1 MVALAGAVFTGM
13 RMRTHE
19 VRWEEVSRLVAQS
32 TAVDRYVFKVVMLGD
47 FGVGKT
53 CLIKRC
59 VLGIFLQDYRASIGV
74 DVSSHL
80 VQLDHAEVRLQIW
93 DMSGQHVFR
102 QLRRQYLS
110 GADCAVIVFDV
121 TRRSSLD
128 GIPFWIE
135 ETRLAGPPTVT
146 VLVGNKADSAEARTV
161 TADEGTQAAKSYGL
175 TFYTETS
182 AKSGDNVTAMF
193 QELAQLTLDRYQ
205 SRKKKRQGAS

>member
-1 MVALAGAVFTGM
+1 M
-13 RMRTHE
+13 RELKARQ
-19 VRWEEVSRLVAQS
+19 EEASRLVVQS
-32 TAVDRYVFKVVMLGD
+32 SAASRYVFKAVMLGD

-59 VLGIFLQDYRASIGV
+59 VLGIFLQDYKASIGV
-74 DVSSHL
+74 DVSSYL

-102 QLRRQYLS
+102 QLRRQYLA
-110 GADCAVIVFDV
+110 GANCAVIVFDV

-135 ETRLAGPPTVT
+135 EIQSAGPRIPTA
-146 VLVGNKADSAEARTV
+146 LVGNKADSAEMRVV
-161 TADEGTQAAKSYGL
+161 TADEGRQAAKSYGL
-175 TFYTETS
+175 ALYTETS

-193 QELAQLTLDRYQ
+193 RELASLTLDRYQ
-205 SRKKKRQGAS
+205 SMKKKRQEAH